1 MHYSFE
7 DRHLETAGDEY
18 YIAPGAQVI
27 GSVRLGR
34 WASIWFNCVLRGDT
48 DWIIVGDGSNVQ
60 DGSVIHTDEG
70 VVVTIGNDVS
80 IGHAV
85 LLHGCTIGNGS
96 LIGNGARV
104 LDGVR
109 VGSQCLIAAGSLIPP
124 NKDIP
129 DRSVV
134 MGAPGK
140 VVRQV
145 TDQDIAMMAYAAEH
159 YRGMI
164 SRYRREIP
172 MSPSAR

>member
-1 MHYSFE
+1 MIFPFG
-7 DRHLETAGDEY
+7 DRHLETVGDDY
-18 YIAPGAQVI
+18 YVAPGAQVV

-34 WASIWFNCVLRGDT
+34 WASVWFNCVLRGDT

-60 DGSVIHTDEG
+60 DGSVVHTDEG
-70 VVVTIGNDVS
+70 VVVTIGRDVS

-85 LLHGCTIGNGS
+85 LLHGCTIGDHS
-96 LIGNGARV
+96 LVGNGARV

-109 VGSQCLIAAGSLIPP
+109 IGRQCLIAAGSLIPP
-124 NKDIP
+124 NKEIP

-145 TDQDIAMMAYAAEH
+145 TDEDLAMMAYAADH
-159 YRGMI
+159 YQKMVI
-164 SRYRREIP
+164 RYRREIP
-172 MSPSAR
+172 TDSATR

>member
-1 MHYSFE
+1 MIFTFG
-7 DRHLETAGDEY
+7 DRHLETVGDDY
-18 YIAPGAQVI
+18 YVAPGAQVV

-34 WASIWFNCVLRGDT
+34 WASVWFNCVLRGDT

-60 DGSVIHTDEG
+60 DGSVVHTDEG
-70 VVVTIGNDVS
+70 VVVTIGRDVS
-80 IGHAV
+80 VGHAV
-85 LLHGCTIGNGS
+85 LLHGCTIGDES

-109 VGSQCLIAAGSLIPP
+109 IGRQCLIAAGSLIPP
-124 NKDIP
+124 NKEIP

-145 TDQDIAMMAYAAEH
+145 TDEDLAMMAYAAHH
-159 YRGMI
+159 YRTMI
-164 SRYRREIP
+164 VRYRREIP
-172 MSPSAR
+172 IDSASR